1 MLNYTAV
8 AVIAINQK
16 VNELLLKHEDPAKD
30 LTIDPSVDIMKIA
43 RACNIKEVILVHTS
57 QLNGKHAIVKNDV
70 VMIDE
75 NDAEGQRLFDLA
87 HEVGHIV
94 FNQITMSIEF
104 NITQSRNGDKVN
116 LSLFTTTVEY
126 KAARHGTKRKSELP
140 PGEREI
146 EDFID
151 HFAAN
156 LLVPINRF
164 QLWED
169 KSDKEI
175 AEAFKVEEK
184 CIIKRRQEIAYE
196 TNILT
201 AEMKP
206 CSIEEIIDP
215 DINLNIEGMLKEIDS

>member
-1 MLNYTAV
+1 MDTNGLFNYTSGAV
-8 AVIAINQK
+8 KAVNQK

-30 LTIDPSVDIMKIA
+30 VTVDPSVNIMKIA
-43 RACNIKEVILVHTS
+43 KACDINEVILVPPS
-57 QLNGKHAIVKNDV
+57 QLGGKHAVVENGVVK
-70 VMIDE
+70 IDE

-94 FNQITMSIEF
+94 FNQITHMDIVVKFDNTSYVL
-104 NITQSRNGDKVN
+104 QSTK
-116 LSLFTTTVEY
+116 Y
-126 KAARHGTKRKSELP
+126 KAARHGTKRKLELP

-169 KSDKEI
+169 KTDKEI
-175 AEAFKVEEK
+175 AKAFKVEEK
-184 CIIKRRQEIAYE
+184 CIKKRRQEVAYE
-196 TNILT
+196 VSILT
-201 AEMKP
+201 SEMKSCP
-206 CSIEEIIDP
+206 VQAVTDPNVNLDIKSILKDID
-215 DINLNIEGMLKEIDS
+215 N

>member
-1 MLNYTAV
+1 MLNYTQEAV
-8 AVIAINQK
+8 RAVNRK
-16 VNELLLKHEDPAKD
+16 VNELLLMHEKPMKD
-30 LTIDPSVDIMKIA
+30 ITVDPSVDIMKIA
-43 RACNIKEVILVHTS
+43 KACGINEVILVPS
-57 QLNGKHAIVKNDV
+57 NQLNGKHAVVENGV

-94 FNQITMSIEF
+94 FNQITHMDIVVKFDNKSYIL
-104 NITQSRNGDKVN
+104 QSMK
-116 LSLFTTTVEY
+116 Y
-126 KAARHGTKRKSELP
+126 KAARHGTKRKPELS
-140 PGEREI
+140 PGERGI

-169 KSDKEI
+169 KTDKEI

-184 CIIKRRQEIAYE
+184 CIKKRRQEVSYE
-196 TNILT
+196 ISVLT
-201 AEMKP
+201 SEMKS
-206 CSIEEIIDP
+206 CSAEAVIDPGVNLDIESMLEEI
-215 DINLNIEGMLKEIDS
+215 NT

>member
-1 MLNYTAV
+1 MDTNDLLNYTPGAV
-8 AVIAINQK
+8 KAVNQK
-16 VNELLLKHEDPAKD
+16 VNELLLKHEDTAKD
-30 LTIDPSVDIMKIA
+30 VAVDPSVDIMKIA
-43 RACNIKEVILVHTS
+43 KACGINEVILVPPS
-57 QLNGKHAIVKNDV
+57 QLGGKHAVVENGVVK
-70 VMIDE
+70 IDE

-94 FNQITMSIEF
+94 FNQITHMDIVVKFENTSYIL
-104 NITQSRNGDKVN
+104 QSTK
-116 LSLFTTTVEY
+116 Y

-156 LLVPINRF
+156 LLIPINRF

-169 KSDKEI
+169 KTDKEI

-184 CIIKRRQEIAYE
+184 CIKKRRQEVVYE
-196 TNILT
+196 VSILT
-201 AEMKP
+201 SEMKP
-206 CSIEEIIDP
+206 CSAETISDP
-215 DINLNIEGMLKEIDS
+215 NVNLNIENILKDIDS

>member
-1 MLNYTAV
+1 MIDYTAG

-16 VNELLLKHEDPAKD
+16 VNELLLKYEDPAKD
-30 LTIDPSVDIMKIA
+30 LTVDPSVDIMKIA
-43 RACNIKEVILVHTS
+43 HACEIKEVILVPKS
-57 QLNGKHAIVKNDV
+57 QLNGKHAIVKNGV

-94 FNQITMSIEF
+94 FNQINMSIEF
-104 NITQSRNGDKVN
+104 NITHSKNGDKVN
-116 LSLFTTTVEY
+116 VPLFTTTLEY
-126 KAARHGTKRKSELP
+126 KAARHGTKRKSELS

-146 EDFID
+146 ENFID

-175 AEAFKVEEK
+175 AEAFRVEEK

-196 TNILT
+196 TNILI

-206 CSIEEIIDP
+206 CSIEAITDP
-215 DINLNIEGMLKEIDS
+215 DINLNIEGLLKDIDN